1 MNFFKTST
9 GDVLLSRSFAFD
21 VKLGE
26 EKRVCVCI
34 CTYKRPE
41 LLKHLLSELANQE
54 TAGLFTYSIV
64 VVDNDYLKSAKQV
77 VTEFASMSS
86 LHVKYC
92 VQSQQNIALARNK
105 AVENATGDFVAFIDD
120 DEFPMKTWLLT
131 LIQACYEFNVD
142 GVLGPVKPVFSQA
155 APQWVIDGRFHH
167 RPTYPTGLV
176 IDWRKGRTGN
186 VLLKMELFS
195 DTKGPFRQEFR
206 TGEDQ
211 EFFSRMIEKGNVFIW
226 CNEAVVYEVVPQTR
240 CSRSFLIRRALLR
253 GSVEPKTPKF
263 GMGDVSKS
271 VVAILVCSVV
281 LPFSLVLGHH
291 RFMVLCV
298 RLFYHIGK
306 LLAVMG
312 VDPIKVAYVTE

>member
-1 MNFFKTST
+1 MNFFKIST
-9 GDVLLSRSFAFD
+9 GDVLLSRRFAFH
-21 VKLGE
+21 VKRGE
-26 EKRVCVCI
+26 EKHVCVCI

-41 LLKHLLSELANQE
+41 LLKHLLSELAKQE

-64 VVDNDYLKSAKQV
+64 VVDNDYLESAKQI

-92 VQSQQNIALARNK
+92 VESQQNIALARNK

-120 DEFPMKTWLLT
+120 DEYPTKTWLLT

-142 GVLGPVKPVFSQA
+142 GVLGPVNPVFSQA

-195 DTKGPFRQEFR
+195 DTKEPFRQEFR
-206 TGEDQ
+206 SGEDQ
-211 EFFSRMIEKGNVFIW
+211 EFFRRMIEKGNVFIW
-226 CNEAVVYEVVPQTR
+226 CNEAVVYEVVPRTR

-253 GSVEPKTPKF
+253 GSVEPKTAKF

-271 VVAILVCSVV
+271 VVAIFVCSVV
-281 LPFSLVLGHH
+281 LPFSLVLRHH
-291 RFMVLCV
+291 RFVGLCEK
-298 RLFYHIGK
+298 LFYHIGK

-312 VDPIKVAYVTE
+312 VDPIRVTYVTE